1 MCQLYA
7 DSSDEP
13 ALAVY
18 RALGFTQDHVDE
30 CYELMVPPG

>member
-7 DSSDEP
+7 DSDDAP

-18 RALGFTQDHVDE
+18 RALGFIEDHVDE
-30 CYELMVPPG
+30 CYELNVPPA